1 MNTTNDIS
9 NPFFTLDEI
18 IRLKKKKQEEIRA
31 SKERINQAVCTLF
44 HPKEADEADQPFM
57 NYFNSGIILFNG
69 IITCFKFIQR
79 IRRYFKH

>member
-1 MNTTNDIS
+1 MNTPNDIS
-9 NPFFTLDEI
+9 PSFFTLDEI

-44 HPKEADEADQPFM
+44 HPKETDEADQSFM
-57 NYFNSGIILFNG
+57 KYFNSGITLFNG

-79 IRRYFKH
+79 IRRYFKR

>member
-31 SKERINQAVCTLF
+31 SKEESTKQSACCFI
-44 HPKEADEADQPFM
+44 PKKLMKQ
-57 NYFNSGIILFNG
+57 
-69 IITCFKFIQR
+69 TCL
-79 IRRYFKH
+79 